1 MKLETIYK
9 KTKTGATQEWT
20 IEVVGNK
27 YRTHS
32 GQVGGAITTNE
43 WTIVY
48 GKNEGKANATTD
60 SEQCM
65 KEAVAKRTKKL
76 ESGYFENIKHIHK
89 QQYFEPMLAS
99 KWEDSKDKIT
109 YPIFSQ
115 PKLDGIRCI
124 VTKDGMF
131 SRNGKPIISAPHIR
145 ESLSE
150 VFDVY
155 PDMILDGELYADKF
169 ANDFNKIV
177 SLVKK
182 SKPTDADL
190 KESKKNIQYWIYDL
204 PDNNIQ
210 FGDRCDR
217 LHNLFNTFDSFSKHC
232 IEVETTLCMSEDDVM
247 DLYEGYVDAG
257 FEGKDKITY
266 PIFSQPKLDGIRC
279 IVTKDG
285 MFSRNGKPII
295 SAPHIRESLSEVFD
309 VYPDM
314 ILDGELYADK
324 FANDFNKI
332 VSLVKKSKPTD
343 ADLKESKKN
352 IQYWIYDLPDNNIQ
366 FGDRCDRLHNLFNT
380 FDSFSKHCIEVETTL
395 CMSEDDVMDL
405 YEGYV
410 DAGFEGQMLRLNGKY
425 ENKRSKNLMKHKSFI
440 DEEYTIKGIV
450 EGEGNRTGTAGYMVF
465 ETADGKPFKS
475 NVKGTWEETAE
486 MLKNKKKLIGKQATI
501 KYFNL
506 TPDGIPRFPY
516 VINIDRESYE

>member
-32 GQVGGAITTNE
+32 GQIGGIITTNE

-48 GKNEGKANATTD
+48 GKNTGKLNETTD
-60 SEQCM
+60 KEQTM
-65 KEAVAKRTKKL
+65 KEAIAKRIKKL
-76 ESGYFENIKHIHK
+76 ESGYFEDMKNIYTE
-89 QQYFEPMLAS
+89 QYFEPMLAS

-124 VTKDGMF
+124 VTKEGMF
-131 SRNGKPIISAPHIR
+131 SRNGKPILSAPHIR
-145 ESLSE
+145 ESLSG
-150 VFDVY
+150 VFEVY
-155 PDMILDGELYADKF
+155 PELILDGELYADKF

-182 SKPTDADL
+182 TKPTDADL

-204 PDNNIQ
+204 PDNDIQ

-217 LHNLFNTFDSFSKHC
+217 LHDLFNTFDSFSKHC
-232 IEVETTLCMSEDDVM
+232 IEVETTLCMSEDDV
-247 DLYEGYVDAG
+247 
-257 FEGKDKITY
+257 I
-266 PIFSQPKLDGIRC
+266 
-279 IVTKDG
+279 
-285 MFSRNGKPII
+285 
-295 SAPHIRESLSEVFD
+295 
-309 VYPDM
+309 
-314 ILDGELYADK
+314 
-324 FANDFNKI
+324 
-332 VSLVKKSKPTD
+332 
-343 ADLKESKKN
+343 
-352 IQYWIYDLPDNNIQ
+352 
-366 FGDRCDRLHNLFNT
+366 
-380 FDSFSKHCIEVETTL
+380 
-395 CMSEDDVMDL
+395 DL

-410 DAGFEGQMLRLNGKY
+410 DAGFEGQMLRTNGKY
-425 ENKRSKNLMKHKSFI
+425 ENKRSKFLMKHKSFI

-450 EGEGNRTGTAGYMVF
+450 EGEGKRTGTAGYFVF

-475 NVKGTWEETAE
+475 NVKGTWDETAE

-516 VINIDRESYE
+516 VIKIDRESYE